1 MGAKSPPLNTRR
13 KHSVPP
19 ICLIASSA
27 DLPLTPANRLSPN
40 PNNSRPFLL
49 DIATLLWYN
58 TPVAG
63 WTRSP
68 CRVGG
73 KIPSSRL
80 FDNFIPHRLS
90 PNRPLICPAVAM
102 RRFRS
107 LWGRFGV
114 ALGSLWGRF
123 GVALGSLWGR
133 FGVALGSLFSPGLAP
148 KATETPIPAH
158 LTLLPPSA
166 ELFPPSH
173 CRILSSKHFPSPHP
187 FRAALDPV

>member
-114 ALGSLWGRF
+114 TLGSLWGRF
-123 GVALGSLWGR
+123 GVALGSVWGR
-133 FGVALGSLFSPGLAP
+133 FSHRV
-148 KATETPIPAH
+148 
-158 LTLLPPSA
+158 LLQKPQKPPFLLILRFYPPPPNFFPPPSA
-166 ELFPPSH
+166 RYCLQTLPVTPS
-173 CRILSSKHFPSPHP
+173 I
-187 FRAALDPV
+187 